1 MVLLSIYMW
10 MWEDIFFYI
19 RKVRFV
25 KEKDMLLILDNLV
38 YFNEFCY
45 EVFILEERLLSY
57 DKIMF
62 LMEK

>member
-19 RKVRFV
+19 RKVRLV

-45 EVFILEERLLSY
+45 EVFFLEERLLSY